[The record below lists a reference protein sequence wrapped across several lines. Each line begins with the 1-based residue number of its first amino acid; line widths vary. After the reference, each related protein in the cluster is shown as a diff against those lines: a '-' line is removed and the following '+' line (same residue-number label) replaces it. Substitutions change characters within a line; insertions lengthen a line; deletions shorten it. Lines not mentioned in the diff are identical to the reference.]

1 MSPEYE
7 ARAYRLLRRR
17 LTNVALDERSEECSL
32 RSHSYLNPSQLN
44 SGVRPLPNMSHPSTC
59 RMHRSLAI
67 ASIAFLLATSVEGQ
81 HPPARVPE
89 TGGAL
94 YAPAADVT
102 ISLLTVG
109 VGSQIWQ
116 LFGHSAIW
124 IHDNRFGRDTVFNWG
139 AFDLRSPNFIPRFL
153 KGLLF
158 YQMAGDSLRQVLLDA
173 RSWNRTVTAQEL
185 NLSDAQKDSV
195 LSAIRINARPE
206 NVVYRYD
213 YFIDNCATKPRDILN
228 RALSGQLRAGTDSLN
243 GTTYRSEA
251 LRLMQGDRLLA
262 LGANIAMGR
271 PSDRPITV
279 WQSMFLPEKLH
290 DWVATR
296 QVRGS
301 SDIPR
306 PLVRNERLLVPAAR
320 APEPARPPSFAWLW
334 IAGAG
339 IASIFAW
346 LGWASRTGR
355 SARTGA
361 ALAFSIWSTTIGLL
375 GVILTFLWTATDHR
389 FAYANENVLLFNPLW
404 LILAVTLPMSVTR
417 SQFRLTTARLLSMLL
432 ALSAVVLLAHT
443 FGVSRQANLP
453 IIGLALLPTLGL
465 IVAMRQARAA

>member
-1 MSPEYE
+1 
-7 ARAYRLLRRR
+7 
-17 LTNVALDERSEECSL
+17 
-32 RSHSYLNPSQLN
+32 
-44 SGVRPLPNMSHPSTC
+44 
-59 RMHRSLAI
+59 MHRALAI
-67 ASIAFLLATSVEGQ
+67 ASIAILLANSVEGQ
-81 HPPARVPE
+81 RIPARVPDSA
-89 TGGAL
+89 GAL

-124 IHDNRFGRDTVFNWG
+124 IHDNRLGRDTVFNWG

-158 YQMAGDSLRQVLLDA
+158 YQMAGDSLEQVLLDA
-173 RSWNRTVTAQEL
+173 RHWNRTVPAQEL
-185 NLSDAQKDSV
+185 DLSDGQKDSI

-213 YFIDNCATKPRDILN
+213 YFIDNCATKPRDILD
-228 RALSGQLRAGTDSLN
+228 RALTGRLRAGTDSLS
-243 GTTYRSEA
+243 GSTYRSEA

-262 LGANIAMGR
+262 LGADMAMGR

-296 QVRGS
+296 QV
-301 SDIPR
+301 SDSADVPH
-306 PLVRNERLLVPAAR
+306 PLVRNERLLVRATR
-320 APEPARPPSFAWLW
+320 APGPAHPPSFAWLW

-339 IASIFAW
+339 IGSAFAW
-346 LGWASRTGR
+346 LRWASRTRR
-355 SARTGA
+355 SARVGA
-361 ALAFSIWSTTIGLL
+361 AFTFGIWATVIGLL
-375 GVILTFLWTATDHR
+375 GVILIFLWAATDHR

-404 LILAVTLPMSVTR
+404 LILAVTLPMSVMR
-417 SQFRLTTARLLSMLL
+417 GRFRLITSRLLLVLL
-432 ALSAVVLLAHT
+432 ALSAGVLLAHT
-443 FGVSRQANLP
+443 FGVSRQANVPL
-453 IIGLALLPTLGL
+453 IGLALLPALGL
-465 IVAMRQARAA
+465 IVASQQTRRDRLKLTSPPDA